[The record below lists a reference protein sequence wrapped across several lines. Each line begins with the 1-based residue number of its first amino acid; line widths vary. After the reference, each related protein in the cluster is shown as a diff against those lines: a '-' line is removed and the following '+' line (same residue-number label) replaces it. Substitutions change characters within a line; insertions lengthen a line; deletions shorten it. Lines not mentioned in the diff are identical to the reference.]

1 MTWRAPYF
9 DPYWWILILLSAGVA
24 SAVLAGIA
32 TDPARPTL
40 SAWATGLNAG
50 LLAATLVAIV
60 WYSLRTHRLVD
71 LQRDVAAVGNHP
83 WLSAMYLTPRDLLQD
98 EKAPFGRHEA
108 ILPITNTGRTPARLR
123 RVTVSTE
130 EEQEQASDCMLV
142 PGGDNDPRVLVPGD
156 RVDVKVLEII
166 YGGPPPTVY
175 LDIVIEY
182 DSIDGG
188 SGRLTL
194 RFRFA
199 NGRWKNRDSR
209 YDFTLPA
216 VAHRQR
222 RP

>member
-1 MTWRAPYF
+1 MRTR
-9 DPYWWILILLSAGVA
+9 WWILIALSTGVA
-24 SAVLAGIA
+24 SALLAGFA
-32 TDPARPTL
+32 TDQARPTL

-50 LLAATLVAIV
+50 LLAATLVAIL

-83 WLSAMYLTPRDLLQD
+83 WLSAMYLTPRELPPD
-98 EKAPFGRHEA
+98 EKAPFGSHEA
-108 ILPITNTGRTPARLR
+108 MLPIVNTGRTPARLR
-123 RVTVSTE
+123 RVTVTVE
-130 EEQEQASDCMLV
+130 VEKGSDPDADLI
-142 PGGDNDPRVLVPGD
+142 PGGDDNPRVLVPGD

-182 DSIDGG
+182 DSIDDG

-194 RFRFA
+194 QFRFA
-199 NGRWKNRDSR
+199 NGRWKNRASR